1 MDTPSAD
8 LSRSE
13 EPCTLVEDDLGWALG
28 TVFRRYARAA
38 AKALEGIPGGPRGYQ
53 VLAAAAGR
61 EPRRQLSL
69 AHQLGID
76 RTVMTYLIDDL
87 EQAGVVER
95 KPDPADR
102 RARLIVATEGGRS
115 TLEGLEA
122 GLAAAEQEVLGGLEE
137 TERLLFRTLLQRIA
151 ITADAVESLD
161 DVCGLAQEMTDGPDQ
176 WAGAQGALDAA
187 GTGQRTGT
195 NPDS

>member
-53 VLAAAAGR
+53 VLAAAAGI

-76 RTVMTYLIDDL
+76 RTVMTYLVDDL

-102 RARLIVATEGGRS
+102 RARLIVATE
-115 TLEGLEA
+115 
-122 GLAAAEQEVLGGLEE
+122 
-137 TERLLFRTLLQRIA
+137 
-151 ITADAVESLD
+151 
-161 DVCGLAQEMTDGPDQ
+161 
-176 WAGAQGALDAA
+176 
-187 GTGQRTGT
+187 
-195 NPDS
+195 